1 MGKKKRQKNS
11 TTYIAYEGK
20 REGLILKIFD
30 ILYQPD
36 QNKIS
41 IMPDF
46 ISGGNA
52 DGIVGRALKHNDR
65 DKVSAWLDEDFE
77 FKSPLSREVRN
88 QLAKCWRVPEEDMEE
103 FHLCKLGNLQSM
115 HNLGRRK
122 PYLIVSQPVC
132 VESLILKILGHILP
146 FDECSPKNCD
156 KQQTQLKNTLDGI
169 RQGENELSFYQRRL
183 TRQLLE
189 EKKEGIPEL
198 NLLINMYTK

>member
-77 FKSPLSREVRN
+77 FKSPLSKEIKNR
-88 QLAKCWRVPEEDMEE
+88 LAKCWEIPEKDMEN
-103 FHLCKLGNLQSM
+103 FYACKLGNLQSSY
-115 HNLGRRK
+115 NQKRRK
-122 PYLIVSQPVC
+122 PCLIVSQPVC
-132 VESLILKILGHILP
+132 VESLILKILGYSLP
-146 FDECSPKNCD
+146 FEECNPKDCD
-156 KQQTQLKNTLDGI
+156 KQQTRLKNILDGM
-169 RQGENELSFYQRRL
+169 RQS
-183 TRQLLE
+183 
-189 EKKEGIPEL
+189 EKNYLFIKD
-198 NLLINMYTK
+198 N